1 MAVSRH
7 SRIRSVFRN
16 GLKAWFPYHRRR
28 PSSIVDPL
36 LGDVPVAYVDMET
49 RLNSD

>member
-7 SRIRSVFRN
+7 LRIRFVFRN
-16 GLKAWFPYHRRR
+16 GLKTWFPYHRKRH
-28 PSSIVDPL
+28 SSIVDPL
-36 LGDVPVAYVDMET
+36 LGDVPVAYVEMET